1 MEFLILA
8 TIGLLILFSALFSA
22 VETAFFSLRPEQILR
37 FKQTRPARARRLEKI
52 LVNPRRLLSAI
63 LLADTCSNLPLII
76 LCLLVMNSASEQSL
90 PLLASA
96 LFLFAVVVILCDL
109 LPKLMALRAPER
121 IASFGAVIMNRLLPF
136 FDPFCRLLQH
146 ASEWMARLLTP
157 KSAIPVEPLAE
168 GELETLI
175 QIGAEEGVFQ
185 VTESE
190 IIQEILKL
198 GGKSAHDCMMPRT
211 DAFTI
216 PDDLSNEEALTR
228 LRAKRFRR
236 VPVYADTPDNIVGI
250 LDVKRFLMER
260 GPAPLHYTEQL
271 APPSYVPETM
281 KAIDLLRSFLRHP
294 QRMAIVVDEFGGTEG
309 IVTLPDIID
318 HIVSDAL
325 PPAGD
330 QELYIANFGAGRLIV
345 AGNARLD
352 DLSERL
358 GVRLTR
364 EGIDTVGG
372 LVFTHL
378 GYVPKAGETLELSG
392 LRITVRRS
400 SRKRIQEMLIEPKNL
415 ATSEER
421 ENPAETPI
429 EPPYNLE
436 DGEQSG
442 AAS

>member
-1 MEFLILA
+1 MEFFILA
-8 TIGLLILFSALFSA
+8 IIGLLILFSALFSA

-52 LVNPRRLLSAI
+52 LANPRRLLSAI

-76 LCLLVMNSASEQSL
+76 LCLLVMNTAAEQSL

-109 LPKLMALRAPER
+109 LPKLMALRAPVR
-121 IASFGAVIMNRLLPF
+121 IASFGAVIMNRLLPV
-136 FDPFCRLLQH
+136 FDPFCRLLQQ

-157 KSAIPVEPLAE
+157 KSITPVEPLAE

-185 VTESE
+185 TTESE

-198 GGKSAHDCMMPRT
+198 GSKNAHDCMMPRI
-211 DAFTI
+211 DVFTI
-216 PDDLSNEEALTR
+216 PDDLSNAEALTR

-236 VPVYADTPDNIVGI
+236 VPVYADTPDNILGI
-250 LDVKRFLMER
+250 LDVKRFLLA
-260 GPAPLHYTEQL
+260 PASLHYTEQL

-281 KAIDLLRSFLRHP
+281 RAIDLLRSFLRHP
-294 QRMAIVVDEFGGTEG
+294 QRMAVVVDEFGGTEG
-309 IVTLPDIID
+309 IVTLRDIID

-345 AGNARLD
+345 AGSARLD
-352 DLSERL
+352 DLGERL
-358 GVRLTR
+358 GTRLTR

-372 LVFTHL
+372 LIFTHL
-378 GYVPKAGETLELSG
+378 GYVPKPGEIVELHN
-392 LRITVRRS
+392 LRITIRRS
-400 SRKRIQEMLIEPKNL
+400 SRKRIQEMLIEQKNL
-415 ATSEER
+415 VV
-421 ENPAETPI
+421 AEDHSASS
-429 EPPYNLE
+429 PPPEIPFNLE
-436 DGEQSG
+436 GGEQSG